1 MHPARLCTTSEPL
14 PPAWTPAA
22 HLRLPVTVLS
32 TPNPR
37 GCTPQSYQADRPPY
51 CQEVRVET
59 CTCICHMCARAHP
72 PPYCPPTLQFG
83 GFAPNVIIGEPDG
96 SDSAPSND
104 IVCNGRSRGGVV
116 AQTVTAGQTFGVPP
130 LSPRASQRLPSTS
143 HIPQALGPSTA
154 HASQAPRSTSP
165 QLSATM
171 PRRAPGHHGGAAPGR
186 LWTLRFVRWRR
197 RDRREQAVSR
207 VREQGLR
214 LGHPHYLLWPYT
226 YKVGEDLGAEGLPM
240 LQEPRRL
247 ADQPVRLRH
256 AAVLRRGVLL
266 LPGTRLVSG

>member
-59 CTCICHMCARAHP
+59 CTCICICVCSRPSSTVLPTYFTVWWVRPKRHHRRARRQRQRPVQRHRLQRTQPGRCGRADRDRRPNLRCA
-72 PPYCPPTLQFG
+72 
-83 GFAPNVIIGEPDG
+83 APVRP
-96 SDSAPSND
+96 
-104 IVCNGRSRGGVV
+104 
-116 AQTVTAGQTFGVPP
+116 
-130 LSPRASQRLPSTS
+130 RLPSSS

-165 QLSATM
+165 QLSTTM
-171 PRRAPGHHGGAAPGR
+171 LRRAPGHHGGAAPGR

-197 RDRREQAVSR
+197 RDRCEQAVSR
-207 VREQGLR
+207 VRE
-214 LGHPHYLLWPYT
+214 
-226 YKVGEDLGAEGLPM
+226 
-240 LQEPRRL
+240 
-247 ADQPVRLRH
+247 
-256 AAVLRRGVLL
+256 
-266 LPGTRLVSG
+266 